1 MQRNLPPDA
10 LSTTADM
17 AGAHGGRHMKE
28 PPPSSSPSPNLNQ
41 LSQSQNT
48 SIAARSERSIGPEH
62 DSKNVPSHI
71 EAQSG
76 GEIQSPTP
84 QVNHSPDQSSI
95 APNPPGKM
103 ACTSDSFT
111 LPSSQGSVHP
121 CAHQEGCRLS
131 LPDRVGKTFEGDTS
145 LPPQPLNVVK
155 GNSNNLE
162 KGFPDSVPEERDSV
176 TPRSSQPPLTKS
188 AQCVHALN
196 TSQTGSPMT
205 EHKSHLS
212 PSTILTK
219 KHSPLSN
226 PASHP
231 AQQSALHE
239 DSLDSEM
246 SDDDDARS
254 DVTYQSSTSAS
265 ITHTRANHLE
275 LPLSVPTHPPAHH
288 SQPPT
293 SLPDRS
299 VHVSSHMEPAKVRL
313 SPSKVPSMIDKSAEM
328 YSSAATVVEAAHEA
342 DMTAV
347 PASSSVEQPVAV
359 SSEEG
364 CPPVLSILENVY
376 RQDSG
381 YSGSHHFVNSNILH
395 RHPDSMEPSDR
406 MPMDS
411 YQREQESQGI
421 KMWCGVL
428 LC

>member
-17 AGAHGGRHMKE
+17 AGAHSGRHMKE

-111 LPSSQGSVHP
+111 LPSSQGRVHP
-121 CAHQEGCRLS
+121 CAHQEGRRL
-131 LPDRVGKTFEGDTS
+131 LLTDRVGKAFEDDTS
-145 LPPQPLNVVK
+145 LPPQPLNIVK

-162 KGFPDSVPEERDSV
+162 SDKGFPDSEPEERDSA
-176 TPRSSQPPLTKS
+176 TPRSSQPPLTNS

-219 KHSPLSN
+219 EHSPLSN

-246 SDDDDARS
+246 SDDDDDARS

-265 ITHTRANHLE
+265 TTHTGANHLE
-275 LPLSVPTHPPAHH
+275 LPLSGPTHPPAHH

-293 SLPDRS
+293 TLPNRS
-299 VHVSSHMEPAKVRL
+299 VSVSSHMEPAKVQL
-313 SPSKVPSMIDKSAEM
+313 PPSEVPSMIDKSAET
-328 YSSAATVVEAAHEA
+328 YPFATTVVEAAPEA
-342 DMTAV
+342 DASDV
-347 PASSSVEQPVAV
+347 PASSGLEQLVAV
-359 SSEEG
+359 SSGEG
-364 CPPVLSILENVY
+364 CPPVLSTLENVY

-395 RHPDSMEPSDR
+395 RHTDSMEPSDN

-411 YQREQESQGI
+411 YQRQQDSQGI
-421 KMWCGVL
+421 
-428 LC
+428 

>member
-1 MQRNLPPDA
+1 
-10 LSTTADM
+10 M
-17 AGAHGGRHMKE
+17 AGAHSGRQA
-28 PPPSSSPSPNLNQ
+28 PSSSSSSPSPNLYQ
-41 LSQSQNT
+41 LSQYQNT
-48 SIAARSERSIGPEH
+48 SIVARSERSIGPEH

-76 GEIQSPTP
+76 GGMQSPTP

-95 APNPPGKM
+95 APNPLGQM
-103 ACTSDSFT
+103 ACTSDSLI
-111 LPSSQGSVHP
+111 LPSSQGRVHP

-162 KGFPDSVPEERDSV
+162 SDKGFPDSEPEENDSV
-176 TPRSSQPPLTKS
+176 TPRSSSLPPLTNS

-219 KHSPLSN
+219 EHSPLSN

-254 DVTYQSSTSAS
+254 DVTYQSSASAS

-275 LPLSVPTHPPAHH
+275 LPLSGPTHPPAHDT
-288 SQPPT
+288 QPP
-293 SLPDRS
+293 
-299 VHVSSHMEPAKVRL
+299 
-313 SPSKVPSMIDKSAEM
+313 I
-328 YSSAATVVEAAHEA
+328 
-342 DMTAV
+342 
-347 PASSSVEQPVAV
+347 
-359 SSEEG
+359 
-364 CPPVLSILENVY
+364 N
-376 RQDSG
+376 
-381 YSGSHHFVNSNILH
+381 
-395 RHPDSMEPSDR
+395 HP
-406 MPMDS
+406 
-411 YQREQESQGI
+411 
-421 KMWCGVL
+421 
-428 LC
+428 

>member
-62 DSKNVPSHI
+62 DLKNVPSHI

-76 GEIQSPTP
+76 GEIQLPTP

-95 APNPPGKM
+95 APNPLGKL
-103 ACTSDSFT
+103 ACTSDSLI
-111 LPSSQGSVHP
+111 LPSSQGRVHP
-121 CAHQEGCRLS
+121 CAHQEGHRLL
-131 LPDRVGKTFEGDTS
+131 LPDRVDKAFEDDTS

-162 KGFPDSVPEERDSV
+162 SDKGFPDSVPEERNSV
-176 TPRSSQPPLTKS
+176 TPHSSSQSPLTNS

-196 TSQTGSPMT
+196 TSQTGFPTT

-239 DSLDSEM
+239 ESLDSEM
-246 SDDDDARS
+246 SYDDDDARS

-265 ITHTRANHLE
+265 TTHTRANHLE
-275 LPLSVPTHPPAHH
+275 LPLSVPTHPPPHH

-293 SLPDRS
+293 TLPNHS
-299 VHVSSHMEPAKVRL
+299 VSVSSHMEPAKAQL
-313 SPSKVPSMIDKSAEM
+313 PPSEVPSMIDKSAET
-328 YSSAATVVEAAHEA
+328 YPFATTVVEAAPEA
-342 DMTAV
+342 DASAV
-347 PASSSVEQPVAV
+347 PSSSGLEQLVAV
-359 SSEEG
+359 SSGEG
-364 CPPVLSILENVY
+364 CPPVLSTLENMY

-381 YSGSHHFVNSNILH
+381 YSGSHHFVSSNILH

-406 MPMDS
+406 VPMDS
-411 YQREQESQGI
+411 YQREQDSEGI
-421 KMWCGVL
+421 
-428 LC
+428 